1 MLNMELYIKKWWGN
15 YIGGCDDTLLLL
27 DYFGSQKQSDLKL
40 SKILSDIHL
49 NKLLKECSVN
59 EGDAYYKINESF
71 EPHFDMAINVIIDLS
86 AILLE
91 SIKSSKINIKELDSN
106 SEYTNSFSISV
117 SKDDAML
124 LLNALNNFINAPQEY
139 ELADFMDE
147 SGLDEL
153 VGDCKEISD
162 ILTNCIS
169 QM

>member
-1 MLNMELYIKKWWGN
+1 MELYIKKWRGN
-15 YIGGCDDTLLLL
+15 YVGGCDDSFLLL
-27 DYFGSQKQSDLKL
+27 DYFGNQKQSSLEL

-49 NKLLKECSVN
+49 NTLLKEDSVN
-59 EGDAYYKINESF
+59 EGDAYFKINESY

-91 SIKSSKINIKELDSN
+91 SIKNGKIDIKELDPD
-106 SEYTNSFSISV
+106 SEYTNSFSIST

-124 LLNALNNFINAPQEY
+124 LLSGLDKFINAPQEY

-147 SGLDEL
+147 SELEEL
-153 VGDCKEISD
+153 VGDCKEISG

>member
-1 MLNMELYIKKWWGN
+1 M
-15 YIGGCDDTLLLL
+15 
-27 DYFGSQKQSDLKL
+27 
-40 SKILSDIHL
+40 
-49 NKLLKECSVN
+49 N
-59 EGDAYYKINESF
+59 EGDAYLKINESY

-91 SIKSSKINIKELDSN
+91 CIKNGKIDIKELDPD

-124 LLNALNNFINAPQEY
+124 LLNALNKFINAPQEY

-147 SGLDEL
+147 SGLDEF
-153 VGDCKEISD
+153 VGDCKEISG
-162 ILTNCIS
+162 ILANYIS